1 MSALDYRAFYRLL
14 ATEVRAS
21 TDVSRSMDTLLAWGH
36 QRIPH
41 PSWAALK
48 ELDCSVESAG
58 VGKWLTRVL
67 RRAPCPFP
75 VRAIYFGLGERTNRD
90 RVEFADLYFGLLSHY
105 EPADKAC
112 EWLWRGPSHYPAKAY
127 LGSAT
132 LKAGGVICNE
142 DEAAGLGT
150 PGHVVFAL
158 AFATLLLRAALDG
171 EIYQRLGAVEP
182 VGVVV
187 GFDSGDL
194 FRLGELHGEG
204 FQPRKGTMT

>member
-1 MSALDYRAFYRLL
+1 MSELDYRAFYRLL
-14 ATEVRAS
+14 AAEVRAS
-21 TDVSRSMDTLLAWGH
+21 TDVGQSMRTLLAWGD
-36 QRIPH
+36 QRSPH
-41 PSWAALK
+41 PSWAVLK

-75 VRAIYFGLGERTNRD
+75 VRAIYFGLGERATRD
-90 RVEFADLYFGLLSHY
+90 GVEFADLYFGLLGHY

-112 EWLWRGPSHYPAKAY
+112 EWLWRNPRHYPDKAY

-132 LKAGGVICNE
+132 LKAAGVICNE
-142 DEAAGLGT
+142 DEVTGLGT
-150 PGHVVFAL
+150 PGHIVFAL
-158 AFATLLLRAALDG
+158 SFATLLLRASLDG
-171 EIYQRLGAVEP
+171 SIYQLLGAVEP

-194 FRLGELHGEG
+194 FRLGELHSDG
-204 FQPRKGTMT
+204 FRPTKGAMT